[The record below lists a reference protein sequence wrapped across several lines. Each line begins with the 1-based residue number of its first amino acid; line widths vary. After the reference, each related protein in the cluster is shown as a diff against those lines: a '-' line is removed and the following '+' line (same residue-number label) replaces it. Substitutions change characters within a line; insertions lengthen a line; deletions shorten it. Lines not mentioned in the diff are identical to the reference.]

1 MATQRPGFAV
11 PLAEFAAAL
20 LSEREVTPRARMT
33 AHQVAEMLPGAAVV
47 VYVVEDPEAPA
58 WSAKAAEG
66 EIQVA
71 QSVVEFDSGTLGI
84 IAETKQAHIFAG
96 SELTREQY
104 AHLDLRR
111 TVASLACVPILMGD
125 LLLGAIEIVHYD
137 APVTEAE
144 VEQVAEVAEYAAI
157 GLASGQAYES
167 ERNTQLESIT
177 RVTQM
182 YDLEKVFNATLE
194 MDQLLPTITSK
205 FREVINA
212 QAVNL
217 WLVEG
222 EGLVL
227 MSSGGVDPAVEEG
240 TRQKSGEGIPAEVSD
255 SGEAVLIESVD
266 DPRLERRNQGV
277 EEGAAF
283 SLMAAPIL
291 HGGSLVG
298 VVEVINK
305 MDGTPFEEDDVF
317 LLSTI
322 NETAS
327 NALHNASL
335 LLAERKLEIM
345 ETLVN
350 VSKEITSTLNL
361 ERVLE
366 TIVNAPQAIIPYE
379 RAAIGLEQRGR
390 FRLSAV
396 TGKTQVNADSPEL
409 RPLNEVLQWAA
420 LSEEIVDV
428 RQREGEI
435 DDPREET
442 RAKFEKYFQETGV
455 RGFFA
460 QPLSD
465 DTGRVGIFCMES
477 SDPDFLSQA
486 HLEIIQVLAAQAT
499 VALRNA
505 QMYKEVPFIS
515 VLEPVLERKRRFMAL
530 EKRRRKLYYTA
541 AAALAVFLVAFPLPM
556 RVDGDAVVAPG
567 HRAQVQPEVEGV
579 VQKVYVHEGE
589 RVARDQVLADI
600 ADWDYRAAHAAAQAK
615 YESAQLLMNR
625 ALANN
630 DGGEAGVQRVQA
642 DYWKAEAGRA
652 KELLEKTH
660 LRSPIDGLVATPHV
674 EHFVGRRLEFGDSF
688 VEVVDASQAVVDI
701 AIDDD
706 QAGLLRSCS
715 APCSA
720 AIKLNF
726 YPTHTF
732 RGNVT
737 IVSPKGDVRGDSRV
751 FYARV
756 AVPNP
761 EGNILTGMQGRG
773 KVMVGWRPSGYV
785 WFRGTVLW
793 MYSTLWSWF
802 GW

>member
-11 PLAEFAAAL
+11 PLAEFAAGL
-20 LSEREVTPRARMT
+20 LSEREVTPRARLT

-47 VYVVEDPEAPA
+47 VYVVENQEAPA
-58 WSAKAAEG
+58 WSVKASEG

-71 QSVVEFDSGTLGI
+71 VSVVEFEAGTLGT
-84 IAETKQAHIFAG
+84 IAESKEAHIFSG
-96 SELTREQY
+96 SDLKREQY
-104 AHLDLRR
+104 AHLNLRR
-111 TVASLACVPILMGD
+111 TVASLAYVPIMMEDLM
-125 LLLGAIEIVHYD
+125 LGAIEVVHYD
-137 APVTEAE
+137 APVTQAE
-144 VEQVAEVAEYAAI
+144 VELVAEVAEYAAI
-157 GLASGQAYES
+157 GLASGMAYES
-167 ERNTQLESIT
+167 ERNIHLESIT

-222 EGLVL
+222 ESLAL
-227 MSSGGVDPAVEEG
+227 MSSGGVDPAAAEG
-240 TRQKSGEGIPAEVSD
+240 MRQKSGEGIAADVSD
-255 SGEAVLIESVD
+255 SGEAVLIESAE
-266 DPRLERRNQGV
+266 DPRLERRNAGV

-283 SLMAAPIL
+283 SLMAAPVM

-305 MDGTPFEEDDVF
+305 MDGTPFDEDDVF
-317 LLSTI
+317 LLTTI

-396 TGKTQVNADSPEL
+396 TGKTQVNADAPDL
-409 RPLNEVLQWAA
+409 RSLNEVLQWAA
-420 LSEEIVDV
+420 LAEEIVDV
-428 RQREGEI
+428 RQRDGEI

-442 RAKFEKYFQETGV
+442 RAKFQKYFAETGV

-465 DTGRVGIFCMES
+465 DTGRVGILCMES

-515 VLEPVLERKRRFMAL
+515 VLEPVLERKRKFMAL
-530 EKRRRKLYYTA
+530 EKRRRKAYYIG
-541 AAALAVFLVAFPLPM
+541 AAALAVFLVAFPLPL
-556 RVDGDAVVAPG
+556 RVDGDALVAPA

-600 ADWDYRAAHAAAQAK
+600 GDWDYRAALAAATAK

-625 ALANN
+625 ALASN
-630 DGGEAGVQRVQA
+630 DGAEAGVQRVQA
-642 DYWKAEAGRA
+642 DYWKAEVARA
-652 KELLEKTH
+652 KQLLDKTH
-660 LRSPIDGLVATPHV
+660 LRSPIAGVVATPHV
-674 EHFVGRRLEFGDSF
+674 ENFVGRRLQFGDSF
-688 VEVVDASQAVVDI
+688 AEVVDASQAVVDI

-706 QAGLLRSCS
+706 QVGLLRACSTSCS
-715 APCSA
+715 AA
-720 AIKLNF
+720 VKLNF
-726 YPTHTF
+726 YPTHIF
-732 RGNVT
+732 RGKVA
-737 IVSPKGDVRGDSRV
+737 IVSPKADVRGDSRV

-761 EGNILTGMQGRG
+761 GGDILTGMQGRG
-773 KVMVGWRPSGYV
+773 KVTVGWRPAGYV
-785 WFRGTVLW
+785 WFRGTALW
-793 MYSTLWSWF
+793 LYSTLWSWF